1 MACPRPLGSAG
12 RSVTVSA
19 AMIDTVDH
27 ELQRHLLRDDG
38 QEDVC
43 LAIYNPSTG
52 RTRTTALINAPLL
65 PRRGERAVHG
75 NASFTGDYIVRGAI
89 EAAAA
94 KGGLVL
100 LHSHPGAHGWQGMSQ
115 PDYTTERSY
124 AHLVHEL
131 TGLPMIGMTL
141 AGSGD
146 WSCRQW
152 SADGEPTHGESVRV
166 LSDRLRIT
174 WNDRLRH
181 APATT
186 ASQVRA
192 VSSWGE
198 ATQACLARTR
208 VLVVGAGSVGL
219 DVALRLAATGL
230 VNIAV
235 MDFDSLEIVNLDRM
249 IGATRS
255 DLLLA
260 RSKVEVAHRLMMR
273 ATTAN
278 RPKFAPLDM
287 SVCEPEALAVALDY
301 DVIISCVDKPWARG
315 VLNTLA
321 YADLIPVLDGG
332 IGIDTFDDG
341 TMRGATW
348 RTHAIMPG
356 QPCMVCNGQLD
367 PAAVQKDKLGLFE
380 DETYIRS
387 AGGTPTPSR
396 QNVAVL
402 SASVSAGLLAQ
413 FVSLMVA
420 PGGAGVPGPLRYAL
434 APHWLEHVRVT
445 PLSNCAFEAATA
457 TGDRRLPLA
466 GPHPRAHDCQMA
478 RNLHQ
483 RMLQTRVLRK
493 VISWAERH
501 LPL

>member
-1 MACPRPLGSAG
+1 M
-12 RSVTVSA
+12 TVSA
-19 AMIDTVDH
+19 AMTGAIDQ
-27 ELQRHLLRDDG
+27 ELQRHLLRADG

-43 LAIYNPSTG
+43 VAIYSPSTG

-65 PRRGERAVHG
+65 PRRGERGVHG
-75 NASFTGDYIVRGAI
+75 NASFTGDYIVRGATK
-89 EAAAA
+89 AAAA
-94 KGGLVL
+94 AGGLVL
-100 LHSHPGAHGWQGMSQ
+100 LHSHPGAGGWQGMSQ

-141 AGSGD
+141 AESGD

-152 SADGEPTHGESVRV
+152 SAAGEPTHGESVRV

-174 WNDRLRH
+174 WNDRLRPP
-181 APATT
+181 PAMT
-186 ASQVRA
+186 ASQERT
-192 VSSWGE
+192 VSSWSQ
-198 ATQACLARTR
+198 ATQARLARTR

-249 IGATRS
+249 IGATRG

-260 RSKVEVAHRLMMR
+260 RSKVEVAHRLMTR
-273 ATTAN
+273 AATADK
-278 RPKFAPLDM
+278 PDFTALDM
-287 SVCEPEALAVALDY
+287 SICEPHGLAAALDY

-332 IGIDTFDDG
+332 IGIDTFDEG

-367 PAAVQKDKLGLFE
+367 PAAVQKDKLGLLE
-380 DETYIRS
+380 DETYLRG
-387 AGGTPTPSR
+387 AGQTLAPAR
-396 QNVAVL
+396 QNVAIL
-402 SASVSAGLLAQ
+402 AASISAGLLAQ
-413 FVSLMVA
+413 FVSLIIA
-420 PGGAGVPGPLRYAL
+420 PGGMGIPGPLRYAL
-434 APHWLEHVRVT
+434 APHCLEHLPATTR
-445 PLSNCAFEAATA
+445 SNCAFETATA
-457 TGDRRLPLA
+457 TGDHRIPLT
-466 GPHPRAHDCQMA
+466 GPHPRAHDTQTA
-478 RNLHQ
+478 RKLRQ
-483 RMLQTRVLRK
+483 RELKTRVLRK
-493 VISWAERH
+493 MISWADGR